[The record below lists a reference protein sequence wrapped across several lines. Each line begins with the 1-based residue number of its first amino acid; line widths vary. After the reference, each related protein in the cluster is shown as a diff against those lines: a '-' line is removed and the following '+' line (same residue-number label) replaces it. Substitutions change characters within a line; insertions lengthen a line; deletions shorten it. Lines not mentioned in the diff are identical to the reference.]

1 MVDKDNKQLYNK
13 IAGMFGDTVFA
24 LLAGLVV
31 VFIFGAAVAVIW
43 DIVNKL

>member
-1 MVDKDNKQLYNK
+1 MIDKDNKQLYNK
-13 IAGMFGDTVFA
+13 IGSMFGDTVFA

-43 DIVNKL
+43 DIINKL